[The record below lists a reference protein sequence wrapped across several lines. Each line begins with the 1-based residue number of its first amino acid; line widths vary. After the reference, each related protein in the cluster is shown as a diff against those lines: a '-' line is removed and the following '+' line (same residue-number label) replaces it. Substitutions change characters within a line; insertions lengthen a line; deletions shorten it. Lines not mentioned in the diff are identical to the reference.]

1 MVESKGAKN
10 ILGGLAAQFDFQIKV
25 SKIKNTLASVLMSD
39 AKKHRASTKKNDDD
53 DGDGKPADLK
63 NEPSI
68 FNVFQEDAAA
78 VKNIGKDLLERV
90 KY

>member
-1 MVESKGAKN
+1 
-10 ILGGLAAQFDFQIKV
+10 
-25 SKIKNTLASVLMSD
+25 MSD

>member
-1 MVESKGAKN
+1 
-10 ILGGLAAQFDFQIKV
+10 
-25 SKIKNTLASVLMSD
+25 MSD
-39 AKKHRASTKKNDDD
+39 AKKHRASTKKNDDDD